1 MKPHGSYRIPGSYKI
16 SGSYRPGKAGPD
28 LAAFPNPLARSELRT
43 QRILQSLRD
52 EIIEGG
58 VEQVR
63 VRQVFR
69 TPREIYR
76 LELELPQLGYQRT
89 ILLDR
94 DALEELLEADEV
106 RAVVSPSALLG

>member
-1 MKPHGSYRIPGSYKI
+1 MKPHGSYKI
-16 SGSYRPGKAGPD
+16 SNRGGD
-28 LAAFPNPLARSELRT
+28 LAAYPNPLARSELRT

-52 EIIEGG
+52 EIVDGG
-58 VEQVR
+58 VEHVR

-76 LELELPQLGYQRT
+76 LELELPQFGYQRT

-94 DALEELLEADEV
+94 DALEELLEVDEV
-106 RAVVSPSALLG
+106 RAALSPFALGI